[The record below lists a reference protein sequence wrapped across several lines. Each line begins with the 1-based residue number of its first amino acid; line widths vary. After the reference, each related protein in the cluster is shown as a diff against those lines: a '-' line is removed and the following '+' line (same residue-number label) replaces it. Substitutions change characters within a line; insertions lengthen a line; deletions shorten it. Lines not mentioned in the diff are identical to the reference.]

1 MLMIACAPKAPAISP
16 NLAAELFAEQK
27 AIIIDV
33 RENEEWLEQHIDGTI
48 LIPLGELE
56 SRLPELAQ
64 YKDSTVIMQC
74 RSGRRS
80 AKAGSILLEAGFT
93 KVYNLAG
100 GILAWDEANLATVN
114 GVMVMPN

>member
-1 MLMIACAPKAPAISP
+1 
-16 NLAAELFAEQK
+16 
-27 AIIIDV
+27 
-33 RENEEWLEQHIDGTI
+33 
-48 LIPLGELE
+48 
-56 SRLPELAQ
+56 
-64 YKDSTVIMQC
+64 MQC